1 MHATSLCLAAT
12 LLVTSTAH
20 AADGSDTQA
29 RAALTATGDAARLT
43 VISGG
48 KKPAVKLTVGK
59 KKPVELYL
67 GEAAATIEAGH
78 GRVLIAV
85 SIDSAKKPFQI
96 VMLDGD
102 RLGAP
107 IALARPNERADYPFA
122 VVAAPTPDGFTVFFQ
137 EVEPQN
143 PNEAHTYM
151 TRLDKTGAVIDEPRE
166 VRVPWALAAAA
177 WNGNGYHLGLLYTGG
192 GDGVRLSMVSLA
204 QDGTPEQHP
213 DWASAPGLVSDVHL
227 VASGR
232 TLRAYYRGGM
242 GDRLYETDVTKIGQW
257 GRVAQK
263 TKDLGALAASHAIAI
278 TAKGT
283 ARKIKAR

>member
-12 LLVTSTAH
+12 LLLASSAH
-20 AADGSDTQA
+20 AADDSDTQI
-29 RAALTATGDAARLT
+29 RAALTASGEAARLIVRT
-43 VISGG
+43 GG
-48 KKPAVKLTVGK
+48 KKPAVKLWVGT
-59 KKPVELYL
+59 KKPVDLYL

-96 VMLDGD
+96 VMLDRGK
-102 RLGAP
+102 LAAP

-122 VVAAPTPDGFTVFFQ
+122 VVATPTPDGFTVFFQ

-192 GDGVRLSMVSLA
+192 GDGVRLSMVSLSK
-204 QDGTPEQHP
+204 DGTPEQHP
-213 DWASAPGLVSDVHL
+213 DWASSPGLVSDVHL
-227 VASGR
+227 VASGGK
-232 TLRAYYRGGM
+232 LRAYYRGGM
-242 GDRLYETDVTKIGQW
+242 GDRLHETDVTKIGQW
-257 GRVAQK
+257 GRVVQK
-263 TKDLGALAASHAIAI
+263 TKDHGALGRSHAIAI
-278 TAKGT
+278 TAKGMAT
-283 ARKIKAR
+283 KIKAR